1 MPDTPT
7 FPLDPCRFSLLCKNS
22 VLFVRSIYLFWFS
35 LSLFMFLDLFLK
47 LQTPFYTP
55 KMHDVLC
62 DLSSRLTSMTLPVR
76 KYH

>member
-35 LSLFMFLDLFLK
+35 LSLSL
-47 LQTPFYTP
+47 
-55 KMHDVLC
+55 HVLGSVSKATNPILHTK
-62 DLSSRLTSMTLPVR
+62 DA
-76 KYH
+76 